1 MGQRTHLNGYDIG
14 GYGMSD
20 AVFNICVLM
29 SVMGIMG
36 LVFGIAERVF
46 DFTYENCPSFKAAI
60 DRFIGDEDE
69 VQ

>member
-1 MGQRTHLNGYDIG
+1 
-14 GYGMSD
+14 MSD

-60 DRFIGDEDE
+60 DRFIGDEESE